1 MIEKYGKYIYSVI
14 CIYMYITE
22 SHCCTHEVNT
32 ITIFQSINQS
42 IKKTMAINEPGS
54 GPSPRTEV
62 KGRRILKT
70 IQRSSGLLLPP
81 KAQSAQAWS
90 RNLSLR

>member
-1 MIEKYGKYIYSVI
+1 
-14 CIYMYITE
+14 
-22 SHCCTHEVNT
+22 
-32 ITIFQSINQS
+32 
-42 IKKTMAINEPGS
+42 MAVHKPGS

-81 KAQSAQAWS
+81 QAQSAQAWS
-90 RNLSLR
+90 RKLALP